1 MPKMDGFQLYESLK
15 KIDPDVKACFLYKA
29 ILFQNLRFVGG
40 WHKSPYSLTL
50 RGRVVYDLQMII
62 GEALSNYWELKTFVL
77 GFQIYL
83 SGHSYFAF
91 KIFIYMAY

>member
-1 MPKMDGFQLYESLK
+1 
-15 KIDPDVKACFLYKA
+15 
-29 ILFQNLRFVGG
+29 
-40 WHKSPYSLTL
+40 
-50 RGRVVYDLQMII
+50 MII